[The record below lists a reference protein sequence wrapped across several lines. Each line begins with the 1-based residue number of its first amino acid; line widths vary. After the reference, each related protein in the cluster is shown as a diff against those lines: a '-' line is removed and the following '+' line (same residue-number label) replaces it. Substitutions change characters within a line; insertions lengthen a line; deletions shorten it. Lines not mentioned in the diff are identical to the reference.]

1 MEPFSFLD
9 CLPQFRAFCTCV
21 CLKMPYPPFCLPG
34 VSRILRGERIAR
46 EAEER
51 QRREEEARAM
61 AEEQRKRDEIQ
72 RLQEDKEAEERAK
85 AEQEENLRLQK
96 QVC

>member
-1 MEPFSFLD
+1 
-9 CLPQFRAFCTCV
+9 
-21 CLKMPYPPFCLPG
+21 MPLWKVLILHVMSKLC
-34 VSRILRGERIAR
+34 RILREERIAR

-61 AEEQRKRDEIQ
+61 AEEQRKRDEAQ
-72 RLQEDKEAEERAK
+72 RLQEEKEAEERAR